1 MNVTRLVLAEAVHR
15 KVSSLL
21 MLVTM
26 VAAVALVVFFIT
38 TGSAAERET
47 RRLMRDAGLNIIILP
62 KSADLDRYFAQG
74 FADESMPAA
83 YIDRLASQDVAN
95 RLIPML
101 RRRTSWNGREIMLT
115 GIAGEIFA
123 DGKQKPGRVGVQ
135 VRSGEL
141 VVGAVT
147 ARQLDLQ
154 PGQEVDLLGESFHVD
169 RCLVEKGTIEDI
181 TVYANLADVQRLLS
195 LEGRLNEIQALECFC
210 NDDEL
215 DPLTRLR
222 AELEPLLPEAQI
234 VRRSA
239 IADARQQQR
248 RMAQHFFGLLVPV
261 VVVIA
266 AVIIAAVATVNV
278 RDRRREIG
286 LLHALGYRPAALA
299 GIFLGKAF
307 LLGIFGAVLGI
318 ALGGWIAITFGPD
331 VFKVTANAIRVDA
344 SVVMI
349 TIIVAPLFAAV
360 ACFIPT
366 MLAASQDPAVFL
378 REE

>member
-21 MLVTM
+21 MLVAI

-47 RRLMRDAGLNIIILP
+47 RVLMRDTGLNVIILP
-62 KSADLDRYFAQG
+62 KSANLDRYFARG
-74 FADESMPAA
+74 FVDESMPAE
-83 YIDRLASQDVAN
+83 YIERLASQDVAN

-101 RRRTSWNGREIMLT
+101 RRRASWHGREIMLT

-123 DGKQKPGRVGVQ
+123 DGKQKPGRIGVQ
-135 VRSGEL
+135 VPPGKL

-147 ARQLDLQ
+147 ARQLGLQ
-154 PGQEVDLLGESFHVD
+154 PGQEVELLGESFHVD
-169 RCLVEKGTIEDI
+169 RCLVEKGTVEDI

-210 NDDEL
+210 SEDER
-215 DPLTRLR
+215 DPLARLR

-248 RMAQHFFGLLVPV
+248 RMAQNFFGLLVPV
-261 VVVIA
+261 SVVFA
-266 AVIIAAVATVNV
+266 AVWIAAVAMVNV

-286 LLHALGYRPAALA
+286 LLHALGYRRAALA
-299 GIFLGKAF
+299 CLFLGKAA
-307 LLGIFGAVLGI
+307 LLGILGAVLGVM
-318 ALGGWIAITFGPD
+318 LGGWIASAFGPD
-331 VFKVTANAIRVDA
+331 VFKVTAKAIHVDA
-344 SVVMI
+344 SVVII
-349 TIIVAPLFAAV
+349 TIIAAPLFAAI

-366 MLAASQDPAVFL
+366 MFAAAQDPAVHL
-378 REE
+378 CEE

>member
-1 MNVTRLVLAEAVHR
+1 MNVARLVLAEAAHR

-21 MLVTM
+21 MLVAI

-47 RRLMRDAGLNIIILP
+47 RILMRDAGLNVIILP
-62 KSADLDRYFAQG
+62 KSANLDRYFARG
-74 FADESMPAA
+74 YVDESMPAA
-83 YIDRLASQDVAN
+83 YIERLANQDVAN

-101 RRRTSWNGREIMLT
+101 RRRTSWHGSEIMLT
-115 GIAGEIFA
+115 GIAAEIFA
-123 DGKQKPGRVGVQ
+123 DGKRKPGRVGVQ
-135 VRSGEL
+135 VPAGEL

-147 ARQLDLQ
+147 ARQLGLQ
-154 PGQEVDLLGESFHVD
+154 PGQEVELLGELFHVD
-169 RCLVEKGTIEDI
+169 RCLLEKGTVEDI

-210 NDDEL
+210 SEDER
-215 DPLTRLR
+215 DPLARLR

-248 RMAQHFFGLLVPV
+248 RMAQDFFGLLVPV
-261 VVVIA
+261 SVVIA
-266 AVIIAAVATVNV
+266 AVWIAAVATVNV

-286 LLHALGYRPAALA
+286 LLHALGYRRAALA
-299 GIFLGKAF
+299 GLFLGKAA
-307 LLGIFGAVLGI
+307 LLGIFGAVLGLM
-318 ALGGWIAITFGPD
+318 LGGWIAVAFGPD
-331 VFKVTANAIRVDA
+331 VFKVTAKAIHVDA
-344 SVVMI
+344 SVVII
-349 TIIVAPLFAAV
+349 TIIAAPLFAAI
-360 ACFIPT
+360 ACFVPT
-366 MLAASQDPAVFL
+366 MLAAAQDPAVHL